1 MPGRRTSKYRP
12 QQTALWE
19 GEVMIILAESQE
31 ALDIDEIKSR
41 SINLAGV
48 TPQKMARILGHLIEM
63 GNVVKAKSKSKNR
76 MVYKSLAVMRDQG
89 YDVQRQEVQRMP
101 FFKIYH
107 GMGGGFGGAQYDYT
121 GEFEDR
127 EEAMEEARRLAVE
140 DYESFEGCHGIM
152 DLDDCRRALLIDAG
166 VDEDTIDDYSGDFEV
181 LMAEYDVSEDDVA
194 DMYEEEVESWISFRV
209 TPADGADDTEEED
222 EDA

>member
-48 TPQKMARILGHLIEM
+48 TPQKMVRILGHLIEM

-89 YDVQRQEVQRMP
+89 YDV
-101 FFKIYH
+101 
-107 GMGGGFGGAQYDYT
+107 
-121 GEFEDR
+121 
-127 EEAMEEARRLAVE
+127 
-140 DYESFEGCHGIM
+140 
-152 DLDDCRRALLIDAG
+152 
-166 VDEDTIDDYSGDFEV
+166 
-181 LMAEYDVSEDDVA
+181 
-194 DMYEEEVESWISFRV
+194 
-209 TPADGADDTEEED
+209 
-222 EDA
+222 

>member
-107 GMGGGFGGAQYDYT
+107 GMGGGFGGDQYDYT
-121 GEFEDR
+121 GEFKDR
-127 EEAMEEARRLAVE
+127 EEAQEEACRLARE
-140 DYESFEGCHGIM
+140 DYESYEGASGIL
-152 DLDDCRRALLIDAG
+152 DYDDCIRALLIDAG
-166 VDEDTIDDYSGDFEV
+166 MDEDELDDFCGDMEI
-181 LMAEYDVSEDDVA
+181 LMNEYGVSYEDVS
-194 DMYEEEVESWISFRV
+194 DMYEEEIEGWICYHIE
-209 TPADGADDTEEED
+209 PADGPNDTKEDD
-222 EDA
+222 DA

>member
-41 SINLAGV
+41 SINLTGV

-121 GEFEDR
+121 GEFKDR
-127 EEAMEEARRLAVE
+127 EEAMEEARRLAIE
-140 DYESFEGCHGIM
+140 DYESFKGCHGIM
-152 DLDDCRRALLIDAG
+152 DMDDCRRALLIDAG
-166 VDEDTIDDYSGDFEV
+166 VDEDAIDDYAGDFET
-181 LMAEYDVSEDDVA
+181 LMEEYGVSDEDAAE
-194 DMYEEEVESWISFRV
+194 MYEEELESWITFRV
-209 TPADGADDTEEED
+209 MPADGADDTEEED

>member
-166 VDEDTIDDYSGDFEV
+166 VDEDAIDDYSGDFET
-181 LMAEYDVSEDDVA
+181 LMEEYDVSDEDA
-194 DMYEEEVESWISFRV
+194 AEMYEEEIESWISFRV
-209 TPADGADDTEEED
+209 VPADGADDTEEED
-222 EDA
+222 DDA